1 MSLPR
6 VFVFRLTPEDPH
18 PVPWVR
24 VKLSCAIGRALYPH
38 PQWDAVERLWE
49 SFYPPVGLAPG
60 YRALLAAFE
69 STMPEFVEVLL
80 THRPAS
86 LRGRSL
92 AEVMDTTTRTPAR
105 LAEHYRAWAPTL
117 PRLSRIPP
125 TLAFAVI
132 GQARADGRIAPE
144 DESRTLVDLLY
155 YWALRSTFDDASRA
169 SARPASRPRTRAL
182 EPSLN

>member
-1 MSLPR
+1 M
-6 VFVFRLTPEDPH
+6 
-18 PVPWVR
+18 
-24 VKLSCAIGRALYPH
+24 GRALYPH
-38 PQWDAVERLWE
+38 PQWDVVERLWE

-69 STMPEFVEVLL
+69 STMPEFVEVLM

-92 AEVMDTTTRTPAR
+92 AEVMDTAMRTPAR
-105 LAEHYRAWAPTL
+105 LAEYYRAWGTTMA
-117 PRLSRIPP
+117 RLTRIPP
-125 TLAFAVI
+125 SLAFAVI
-132 GQARADGRIAPE
+132 GQARADGRITPE
-144 DESRTLVDLLY
+144 EESRTLVDLLY

-169 SARPASRPRTRAL
+169 SARPVSKARTRAL